1 MLVLEGFVL
10 LTGDGSLRIDNQDFI
25 VGKVVKM
32 IDEVVDFTL
41 FGGSVGER
49 IEFVNRLQPF

>member
-1 MLVLEGFVL
+1 MLALEGFVL
-10 LTGDGSLRIDNQDFI
+10 LTGDGSLGVDNQNFI
-25 VGKVVKM
+25 VGEVVEV
-32 IDEVVDFTL
+32 IDKEVDFTL